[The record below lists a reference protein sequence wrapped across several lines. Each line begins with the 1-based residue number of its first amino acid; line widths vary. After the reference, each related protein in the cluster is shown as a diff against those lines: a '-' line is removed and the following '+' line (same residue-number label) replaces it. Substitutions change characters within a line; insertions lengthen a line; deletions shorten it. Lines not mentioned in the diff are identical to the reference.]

1 MESSD
6 SMENLNGKIGST
18 RSKIPCI
25 LLTISVILIIVSFI
39 LIISVLIQI
48 KDLKESQDQSQGQEQ
63 EKKTGHAPVIG
74 LTGMRVPTNPNETK
88 NMTEDALTNDEVQI
102 HYIEAIERAGGI
114 PLSLPVLQT
123 FNIENMKRQIE
134 LVDALLIQG
143 GLDVDPSF
151 YQEDRDEKLG
161 QTNIKTDKYLIEA
174 IKIAN
179 SRKIPIL
186 GICRGMQ
193 ILNVAFGGNLFQD
206 LSKANISVPTH
217 RQDYTQLCEVKHNI
231 SILDNSLMSK
241 MLNGQKTIGV
251 NSWHHQAV
259 DRLAEGFKVDAWADD
274 GKIAE
279 AMHYEGDPDQ
289 WIFAVQF
296 HPEQFMRC
304 GNDVFKPI
312 FDEFIKQAK
321 NKRDKK

>member
-1 MESSD
+1 
-6 SMENLNGKIGST
+6 
-18 RSKIPCI
+18 
-25 LLTISVILIIVSFI
+25 
-39 LIISVLIQI
+39 
-48 KDLKESQDQSQGQEQ
+48 
-63 EKKTGHAPVIG
+63 
-74 LTGMRVPTNPNETK
+74 
-88 NMTEDALTNDEVQI
+88 
-102 HYIEAIERAGGI
+102 
-114 PLSLPVLQT
+114 
-123 FNIENMKRQIE
+123 MKRQIE

-206 LSKANISVPTH
+206 LSRANISVPSH

-274 GKIAE
+274 GKIVE